1 MVGAAS
7 GAPPRHARAERSPRR
22 EGHSPEDILPSLDQM
37 ATPAGLS
44 RLLDLAEGGRADTA
58 LRTCRGP
65 TWTNVAQRALHL
77 AYAVISDL
85 GPATPPDIL
94 QRIREMRA
102 VGVNWVYGRDES
114 PAGHALFNYGTF
126 DFDIA
131 ELRRLA
137 DQHIGRHSSA
147 PPPRMPGAKQS
158 GRSRIAAN
166 LAARLRPV
174 EAAPAASALGAE
186 NIELD
191 DVIEEQQEAVRSDP
205 TAAEP
210 YRALYKLFMHREE
223 WDRAWCA
230 SQALS
235 LLGKANEDERRF
247 FDDYRPIGL
256 LPIKSRLDTVLWK
269 KNLYHADESLDVSHV
284 FEVLAPAVLK
294 AKIHLLRAS
303 NQLSVM
309 DPRFKQDPKGST
321 VTLVK
326 TFAWAAEVFGI
337 RCPELYVRND
347 LPGALVAVPMRPPAS
362 LAGSTVCSGL
372 QPQEL
377 TFVVGKH
384 MSFYRGEHYAKTL
397 FPDVGELY
405 ALFCGALELVGVDAP
420 SSSVEVAHFRDV
432 LAKCVEQDRMG
443 ALRQAV
449 HRWVKGRGPTDIARW
464 SQAVELTACRAGL
477 VLSGDLAAAWAMI
490 NAEPHVP
497 GDLPV
502 EDKLKDLF
510 VFAVSAE
517 YFALRTLLGITI
529 A

>member
-1 MVGAAS
+1 V
-7 GAPPRHARAERSPRR
+7 
-22 EGHSPEDILPSLDQM
+22 
-37 ATPAGLS
+37 
-44 RLLDLAEGGRADTA
+44 
-58 LRTCRGP
+58 
-65 TWTNVAQRALHL
+65 
-77 AYAVISDL
+77 
-85 GPATPPDIL
+85 
-94 QRIREMRA
+94 
-102 VGVNWVYGRDES
+102 
-114 PAGHALFNYGTF
+114 
-126 DFDIA
+126 
-131 ELRRLA
+131 
-137 DQHIGRHSSA
+137 
-147 PPPRMPGAKQS
+147 
-158 GRSRIAAN
+158 
-166 LAARLRPV
+166 
-174 EAAPAASALGAE
+174 
-186 NIELD
+186 
-191 DVIEEQQEAVRSDP
+191 
-205 TAAEP
+205 
-210 YRALYKLFMHREE
+210 
-223 WDRAWCA
+223 

-235 LLGKANEDERRF
+235 LLGKANEDERQF
-247 FDDYRPIGL
+247 FEDHRPMGL

-269 KNLYHADESLDVSHV
+269 KNLYHADENLDVAHI
-284 FEVLAPAVLK
+284 FEVLAPAALK

-326 TFAWAAEVFGI
+326 TFAWAADVFGI
-337 RCPELYVRND
+337 RCPELYVRSD

-397 FPDVGELY
+397 FPDVAELY
-405 ALFCGALELVGVDAP
+405 AFFCGALELVGVDAP
-420 SSSVEVAHFRDV
+420 SSNVEVAHFRDL

-477 VLSGDLAAAWAMI
+477 VLSGDLAAAWSMI
-490 NAEPHVP
+490 NAEPHAP

-502 EDKLKDLF
+502 EEKLKDLF

-517 YFALRTLLGITI
+517 YFALRTLLGIAI

>member
-1 MVGAAS
+1 
-7 GAPPRHARAERSPRR
+7 
-22 EGHSPEDILPSLDQM
+22 M

-44 RLLDLAEGGRADTA
+44 RLLDLAVGGRADTA

-77 AYAVISDL
+77 AYAVVSDL
-85 GPATPPDIL
+85 GSQTPSDIL

-102 VGVNWVYGRDES
+102 VGVNWVYGTDDS
-114 PAGHALFNYGTF
+114 AVGHALFNYGTF
-126 DFDIA
+126 DFDTT

-137 DQHIGRHSSA
+137 DELLGRHTSA
-147 PPPRMPGAKQS
+147 PPPSRAPSAKPS
-158 GRSRIAAN
+158 GRSRIAPN

-174 EAAPAASALGAE
+174 DAAPSPSAADSV
-186 NIELD
+186 ELD
-191 DVIEEQQEAVRSDP
+191 DVIEEQQEAVRTDP

-223 WDRAWCA
+223 WDRAWCV

-235 LLGKANEDERRF
+235 LLGKANEDERQF
-247 FDDYRPIGL
+247 FEDHRPMGL

-269 KNLYHADESLDVSHV
+269 KNLYHADENLDVAHI
-284 FEVLAPAVLK
+284 FEVLAPAALK

-326 TFAWAAEVFGI
+326 TFAWAADVFGI
-337 RCPELYVRND
+337 RCPELYVRSD

-397 FPDVGELY
+397 FPDVAELY
-405 ALFCGALELVGVDAP
+405 SFFCGALELVGVDAP
-420 SSSVEVAHFRDV
+420 SSNVEVAHFRDL

-477 VLSGDLAAAWAMI
+477 VLSGDLAAAWSMI
-490 NAEPHVP
+490 NAEPHAP

-502 EDKLKDLF
+502 EEKLKDLF

-517 YFALRTLLGITI
+517 YFALRTLLGVAI

>member
-1 MVGAAS
+1 LG
-7 GAPPRHARAERSPRR
+7 PDEL
-22 EGHSPEDILPSLDQM
+22 LPTLDRM
-37 ATPAGLS
+37 ATPAGLA
-44 RLLDLAEGGRADTA
+44 RLLDLAVGGRADTA

-77 AYAVISDL
+77 AYAVVTDL
-85 GPATPPDIL
+85 GAATPPEL
-94 QRIREMRA
+94 LRRIRDMRS
-102 VGVNWVYGRDES
+102 VGVNWVYGRDDS

-126 DFDIA
+126 DFDTT

-137 DQHIGRHSSA
+137 HQLLARHSSS
-147 PPPRMPGAKQS
+147 PPPPADAPVKPS
-158 GRSRIAAN
+158 GRARIAPN
-166 LAARLRPV
+166 LAARRRPI
-174 EAAPAASALGAE
+174 EPAPAGDSE
-186 NIELD
+186 QLD
-191 DVIEEQQEAVRSDP
+191 DVIEEQQQAVRNDP

-210 YRALYKLFMHREE
+210 YRVLHKLFMHREE
-223 WDRAWCA
+223 YDRAWCA
-230 SQALS
+230 CQALS
-235 LLGKANEDERRF
+235 LLGKATEEERQFFEDH
-247 FDDYRPIGL
+247 RPIGL

-269 KNLYHADESLDVSHV
+269 KNLYHADENLDVSHV
-284 FEVLAPAVLK
+284 FEVLAPAALK

-309 DPRFKQDPKGST
+309 DARFKQDPKGST

-326 TFAWAAEVFGI
+326 TFAWAADVFGI
-337 RCPELYVRND
+337 RCPELYVRSD

-384 MSFYRGEHYAKTL
+384 MSFYRGEHYVKTL
-397 FPDVGELY
+397 FPDVVELY

-420 SSSVEVAHFRDV
+420 SADAEVVRFRDL

-449 HRWVKGRGPTDIARW
+449 HRWVKGRGPSDITRW

-477 VLSGDLAAAWAMI
+477 VLSGDLGAAWAMI

-502 EDKLKDLF
+502 EEKVKDLF

-517 YFALRTLLGITI
+517 YFALRTLLGIAI